1 MNLIKNILKILSVIH
16 IFLWIAALVAVIIES
31 ISYTGIDEEPLGSAL
46 SMGIYLIGFVF
57 ASLGILSSG
66 MLSLSLFQFLKLPKN
81 SRQPLHIGTLIACIV
96 DNLLLYLSVYLLFII
111 NKDWIWPVL
120 LCWVVLTFVCAIL
133 AFLQLFCDD
142 KQKTD
147 IVESR

>member
-1 MNLIKNILKILSVIH
+1 MKVFKNILKILTVVH
-16 IFLWIAALVAVIIES
+16 TVLWIAALVVVIIES
-31 ISYTGIDEEPLGSAL
+31 ISYTGVGEEPLGSAL

-66 MLSLSLFQFLKLPKN
+66 TLSLSLFQFLKFPKG
-81 SRQPLHIGTLIACIV
+81 SRQALHIGTLIACIV

-120 LCWVVLTFVCAIL
+120 LCWVVLTFVCVVL
-133 AFLQLFCDD
+133 AVSQLFCVRD
-142 KQKTD
+142 QETD
-147 IVESR
+147 AEESR